1 MRVKLNQT
9 SDDRRKKRKQL
20 FFQVRHYTKDAI
32 TFVCIILE
40 QDWKMFPEKA
50 GFKVFSPPSFEKWK
64 VDQKW
69 LLQRRAWRLF
79 FVDTKYY
86 CTFKAGPALRVNFL
100 LATIMPARLHLAL
113 VLFCSCI
120 STINA
125 TLRNDWILLLLNDF
139 SHVFSDADK
148 KLSLLPKFAF
158 VALTFCNLPKSKKAE
173 CNTSFLVF
181 VHLHFHLMTTV
192 MT

>member
-1 MRVKLNQT
+1 M
-9 SDDRRKKRKQL
+9 
-20 FFQVRHYTKDAI
+20 HYTWARLKNVPRESRI
-32 TFVCIILE
+32 
-40 QDWKMFPEKA
+40 
-50 GFKVFSPPSFEKWK
+50 KVYSLPSFEKWK

-158 VALTFCNLPKSKKAE
+158 VALTFFNLPNCKSKKAE
-173 CNTSFLVF
+173 CNTSFFGFRTPPFPSHHYCRDQSHCCFTVLTSISW
-181 VHLHFHLMTTV
+181 VHALSTHKNL
-192 MT
+192 